1 MDVISYTCNIQHFK
15 LKLNYYVY
23 QYFIFRMY
31 YSATRDRDYMTNPDY
46 NGCDMTREIAR
57 FFADLAV
64 YNSSIGRYD
73 INSEFLTKWKLQIK
87 QWKYNLFY
95 TNALSCEYKRISK
108 QNQKCLDGNKKEHAI
123 DP

>member
-1 MDVISYTCNIQHFK
+1 
-15 LKLNYYVY
+15 
-23 QYFIFRMY
+23 
-31 YSATRDRDYMTNPDY
+31 MTNPDY

-73 INSEFLTKWKLQIK
+73 INSEFLTMTI
-87 QWKYNLFY
+87 
-95 TNALSCEYKRISK
+95 TNQTVEIQSIFVQTHLSCEYKRISK
-108 QNQKCLDGNKKEHAI
+108 RNQKCLDDNKEHAT

>member
-1 MDVISYTCNIQHFK
+1 MYYLQYFKFELDCNA
-15 LKLNYYVY
+15 VC

-73 INSEFLTKWKLQIK
+73 INSEILTMKFT
-87 QWKYNLFY
+87 Y
-95 TNALSCEYKRISK
+95 
-108 QNQKCLDGNKKEHAI
+108 
-123 DP
+123 

>member
-1 MDVISYTCNIQHFK
+1 
-15 LKLNYYVY
+15 
-23 QYFIFRMY
+23 MY

-73 INSEFLTKWKLQIK
+73 INSEFLTKMRITNQTVDI
-87 QWKYNLFY
+87 QSIILF
-95 TNALSCEYKRISK
+95 LHKRI
-108 QNQKCLDGNKKEHAI
+108 
-123 DP
+123 

>member
-1 MDVISYTCNIQHFK
+1 MNIIGYTCSIQHFK

-73 INSEFLTKWKLQIK
+73 INSEFLTMRITK
-87 QWKYNLFY
+87 QTVEIRSIFVQ
-95 TNALSCEYKRISK
+95 THLSCEYKRISK
-108 QNQKCLDGNKKEHAI
+108 QNQKCLDDNKEHAT